1 MFTTENDKCAC
12 FSILREQLLLQRTF
26 RYWLVQNSWGETWGE
41 AGYFRIARGE
51 NDSGIE
57 SISVKA
63 KVPSS
68 SRPDL
73 GKKRSQIE
81 RLVNP
86 FARFGKCYVI
96 SFLLRSLENSLTSGN
111 RPKYPSNVDKCL

>member
-1 MFTTENDKCAC
+1 M
-12 FSILREQLLLQRTF
+12 
-26 RYWLVQNSWGETWGE
+26 QNSWGETWGE

-86 FARFGKCYVI
+86 FARFGKCYLFSFEVFGKFTDLRQSSEI
-96 SFLLRSLENSLTSGN
+96 SL
-111 RPKYPSNVDKCL
+111 KC